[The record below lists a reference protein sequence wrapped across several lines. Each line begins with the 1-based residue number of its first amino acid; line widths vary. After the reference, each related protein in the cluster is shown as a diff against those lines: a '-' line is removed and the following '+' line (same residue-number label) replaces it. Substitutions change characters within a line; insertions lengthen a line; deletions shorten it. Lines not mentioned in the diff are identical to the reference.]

1 MINALR
7 YTEELEKAGFSL
19 GQDKKSAETWMSLIV
34 ELLVLIKVHVVNL

>member
-19 GQDKKSAETWMSLIV
+19 GQDKKIGG
-34 ELLVLIKVHVVNL
+34 NLDEFNSRVTGIDKGTRG